1 MSVETTSV
9 EQLGRELGEA
19 ITELPEYE
27 TFEDAKAAVQADDEV
42 QAAIAEFEQLR
53 QEFMTARQ
61 TGRADQEQLEQ
72 VQQAQQELHS
82 MPVMA
87 DYLDA
92 QDELQ
97 ERLKRVNEAISGPL
111 AVDFGGEAGGCCQ
124 D

>member
-111 AVDFGGEAGGCCQ
+111 AVDFGGEAGGCCH